1 MKKTI
6 ILIIPILLIMFM
18 SCSPDE
24 SESPET
30 YIDTIVNKN
39 TWKFH
44 HAEFEFRES
53 YLKLT
58 NLEIEE
64 FGKIVIRE
72 YEERNQGSTLSFN
85 KNGEGIYY
93 RGDWNHHYDFNWN
106 PVENNAI
113 NWRIQSNTGGVGQFS
128 YFKNTGIEPELSW
141 ENVYRAP
148 YIKNGVHSDVNFKI
162 SMVFR

>member
-1 MKKTI
+1 
-6 ILIIPILLIMFM
+6 M

-53 YLKLT
+53 YLELT

-106 PVENNAI
+106 PVENN
-113 NWRIQSNTGGVGQFS
+113 GVRWQYYSPTNIGQFS
-128 YFKNTGIEPELSW
+128 YFKNTEIAPELSW
-141 ENVYRAP
+141 EYVYRKP
-148 YIKNGVHSDVNFKI
+148 YSKNGEHSEVNFKI
-162 SMVFR
+162 SKVFR